1 MIIESKQVISRCCLL
16 GLSFPVYATQNA
28 PCLNKP
34 TPRMY
39 LGKASNFKYT
49 DSDKVITA
57 GMEFENQY
65 FGNFIL
71 RQLYCCQEE
80 ENATIISC

>member
-1 MIIESKQVISRCCLL
+1 
-16 GLSFPVYATQNA
+16 
-28 PCLNKP
+28 
-34 TPRMY
+34 MY